1 MSKLAFVF
9 PGQGAQFV
17 GMGRDLYELPEARVV
32 FDQVDAACGSLIS
45 KACFDGPEDVLKDT
59 RTTQPAL
66 FAVSCAALAACTSEG
81 LIPSAC
87 AGHSVGEYAA
97 LVAAGSVSVDEGAKL
112 IFQRAAAMAQ
122 AANDTTGTMAAVLGL
137 APDVVAGTCAEVNHV
152 GVVGVANLNSPG
164 QVVIS
169 GETAAVEAATQLLK
183 LRGAKRVLPL
193 VVSGA
198 FHSPLMALA
207 AATMQRVLPAAEIAN
222 AKIPFVANVTADY
235 QTEAETIRRNLAAQ
249 VAAPVRWVE
258 TIERLVGD
266 GFTTFIECGPG
277 NVLAG
282 LIKRIAPD
290 AKTYGV
296 SDRASLLAAKE
307 ALKA

>member
-1 MSKLAFVF
+1 MSDIAFVF

-17 GMGRDLYELPEARVV
+17 GMGRDLYELPEAKPV

-45 KACFDGPEDVLKDT
+45 KACFDGPDEVLRDT
-59 RTTQPAL
+59 RITQPAL
-66 FAVSCAALAACTSEG
+66 FAVSCAALAACKEAG

-97 LVAAGSVSVDEGAKL
+97 LVASGSVSVDTGAKL
-112 IFQRAAAMAQ
+112 IFARASAMAQ
-122 AANDTTGTMAAVLGL
+122 AANDTAGTMAAVLGL
-137 APDVVAGTCAEVNHV
+137 APPVVVEACHEVNHV
-152 GVVGVANLNSPG
+152 GVVMVANLNAPG

-169 GETAAVEAATQLLK
+169 GETIAVDAATQLLK

-193 VVSGA
+193 AVSGA

-207 AATMQRVLPAAEIAN
+207 AATMQRVLPAAEIVA
-222 AKIPFVANVTADY
+222 AQIPLVANVTADY
-235 QTEAETIRRNLAAQ
+235 ETDADTIRHNLAAQ
-249 VAAPVRWVE
+249 VAGPVRWVE
-258 TIERLVGD
+258 TIERLTGD

-296 SDRASLLAAKE
+296 SDRATLQAAKE
-307 ALKA
+307 ALGA